1 MVTRQEMREALV
13 ARHGEA
19 NQARLDSAR
28 VAVCG
33 LGGLGSNVAIALAR
47 AGIGA
52 LHLFDFDCVELSNLN
67 RQQYLPRQLGRPKTE
82 ALAET
87 LSEIAPYCQISATTV
102 RLTEEN
108 IPALLAGF
116 PIICEAFDRAEAKA
130 TLVNTVLTCFPDAWL
145 VAGNGMAGLGEGNL
159 IRTRQIGRRLI
170 LCGDGVSDVADGAPI
185 FSARVLLCAAHQA
198 LAILRLITLPTT
210 E

>member
-1 MVTRQEMREALV
+1 MFTRLELHEALV
-13 ARHGEA
+13 ARHGAE
-19 NQARLDSAR
+19 NQARLESAR

-47 AGIGA
+47 AGVGA

-67 RQQYLPRQLGRPKTE
+67 RQQYFPRQLGRPKTE

-108 IPALLAGF
+108 IPSLLAGF

-130 TLVNTVLTCFPDAWL
+130 TLVNTVLTAFPDTWL

-159 IRTRQIGRRLI
+159 IQTRQVGKRLI
-170 LCGDGVSDVADGAPI
+170 LCGDGISGVESGAPL

-198 LAILRLITLPTT
+198 LAILRLITQTNIN
-210 E
+210 